1 MVRFSSQIC
10 FFILEN
16 LRKRASVAVNWRKS
30 VPRVKA
36 NELCS
41 SKTQKKASSYQFGKF
56 VLKGL
61 RNGLYL
67 KRNYFI
73 YFRASWSSI
82 FQNIN
87 ITITA
92 TNIREKHKGFQVF
105 DCKIREIK
113 KFNFIIWEK
122 KRLQNTEK
130 KLQLCKLISSIAFHI
145 FDQINFNQ
153 LFKVCLRCVKLP
165 EWTSSV
171 RKILLWNFIDS

>member
-1 MVRFSSQIC
+1 MS
-10 FFILEN
+10 
-16 LRKRASVAVNWRKS
+16 
-30 VPRVKA
+30 RVKA

-73 YFRASWSSI
+73 EFRASWSSI

-105 DCKIREIK
+105 DCKIREIE
-113 KFNFIIWEK
+113 KFNFINWEK
-122 KRLQNTEK
+122 KKIAEYRRETSIVLPNFLHCLSYFWSN
-130 KLQLCKLISSIAFHI
+130 KLQSVVQGLPAMCKIARVDF
-145 FDQINFNQ
+145 F
-153 LFKVCLRCVKLP
+153 
-165 EWTSSV
+165 S
-171 RKILLWNFIDS
+171 